1 MEDINTSSSKNV
13 LFVNSAVLSLSD
25 YINSDTIEIGYNTHI
40 STIIPSA
47 KNHNNVTRIG
57 FAFHYSGEDND
68 HEAFFT
74 DSDLGESVETFSPNV
89 QSILDLLLG
98 GGITHV
104 DFLACGTLKS
114 EKWRL
119 FYQLLRLKTGVVIG
133 ASDDNTGNMKLGGD
147 WIMESTHEEVGQI
160 YFTAAIENWASLLAL
175 PTGLNQYYHT
185 FYTIN
190 ATAPA
195 VMTRT
200 IYNNSGTMQDTQDI
214 SFGGMP
220 IKDVFS
226 LINGGGG
233 TTNPY
238 AIGIVDS
245 SLNKICMDIAYCGV
259 YTKPLTDRQ
268 KTKLMTY
275 VNTTFKEPHTTVANT
290 YTVTVTNNV
299 YWISMNGS
307 TSVNRP
313 DLLLNYGKVYMF
325 DAISNLPFYT
335 NVGRST
341 SYVTGVVTNSNTGLN
356 NYTLIDVAA
365 TAPSSLFYGSS
376 TTIGGNI
383 YVSANTVLIR
393 TSSSTVNVGGTVTVS
408 FLSSSPPGTSIL
420 YSIGG
425 TVTSANLNNANLLNN
440 TFTSP
445 SASVIY
451 SVTGGGGNTM
461 TFSSADA
468 ISVNVSIN
476 RTIASVTGILFDVKN
491 VNGTFSD
498 VVNTTTVTPVNSTSV
513 NFASGV
519 GGMYSY
525 TVQNNLLTS
534 ATGITTFMVLK
545 FTADMVP
552 NTYFFQQSTSSNG
565 TGQGGANLYTWS
577 ADSSKLRIGVNDY
590 ATTGGTGSAYV
601 TNTPY
606 IITLQ
611 HGKPTSTTL
620 YELMRINGTTH
631 ADSSNTTNAGVPTF
645 YRSGTAKSY
654 FVFGSG
660 STVILAESIVYN
672 NLLSSADISFV
683 ENTLA
688 TTYGITIA

>member
-1 MEDINTSSSKNV
+1 MEDINTSLIKNI

-25 YINSDTIEIGYNTHI
+25 YINSDTIGIGYDTHV

-47 KNHNNVTRIG
+47 KNHNNVTRVG

-68 HEAFFT
+68 HEAFFI

-89 QSILDLLLG
+89 QSMLDLLIG
-98 GGITHV
+98 GGITHA

-160 YFTAAIENWASLLAL
+160 YFTSAIENWASLLAL

-190 ATAPA
+190 ATTPA
-195 VMTRT
+195 VITRT

-226 LINGGGG
+226 LINGG

-245 SLNKICMDIAYCGV
+245 SLNKICMDIAFCGV

-275 VNTTFKEPHTTVANT
+275 VNTTFKEPRTTVANT

-313 DLLLNYGKVYMF
+313 DLLLNYGKVYLF

-376 TTIGGNI
+376 ATIGGNI

-393 TSSSTVNVGGTVTVS
+393 TSSSTVNVGGTVTVD

-420 YSIGG
+420 YTIGG

-445 SASVIY
+445 SARVIY

-545 FTADMVP
+545 FTANMVM

-565 TGQGGANLYTWS
+565 TGQGGANLYTWL
-577 ADSSKLRIGVNDY
+577 ADSSRLRIGVNDY
-590 ATTGGTGSAYV
+590 ATTGGTGDAYV
-601 TNTPY
+601 TDTPY

-620 YELMRINGTTH
+620 YELMRINGTTR
-631 ADSSNTTNAGVPTF
+631 AESSNTTSAGVPTF
-645 YRSGTAKSY
+645 YKSGTAKSY